1 MPDMAPSRPV
11 WSGRI
16 SGVPVCLY
24 PATESREQRF
34 HLVDRRDLMPLA
46 DDHVRRDTGEHVPL
60 ERIVHAFEVEAGR
73 YVPIEPGDLDRLD
86 VELAQSIDVV
96 EFAPREEV
104 DPIAF
109 REAYYVVPQEGGE
122 KAYHLLVRALEETGR
137 VGLARILIRESQH
150 LGCLRPREDVLV
162 LQTMVEPD
170 RVHIPAALE
179 GVELGSD
186 EVERAV
192 ALVENGTVDLMQALR
207 DSVAS

>member
-1 MPDMAPSRPV
+1 MATSRPL

-24 PATESREQRF
+24 PATESRQQRF

-60 ERIVHAFEVEAGR
+60 ERIVRAFEVEAGR

-86 VELAQSIDVV
+86 VELVQSIDVV

-109 REAYYVVPQEGGE
+109 REAYYVVPQAGGE
-122 KAYHLLVRALEETGR
+122 NACRLLVRALEETGR
-137 VGLARILIRESQH
+137 VGLARILIRDTQH
-150 LGCLRPREDVLV
+150 LACLRPYEDVLV

-170 RVHIPAALE
+170 RVHRPVALE
-179 GVELGSD
+179 GEPLRPD
-186 EVERAV
+186 EVEPAI
-192 ALVENGTVDLMQALR
+192 ALVESGAVDLMQALR
-207 DSVAS
+207 DSVTS